1 MSVNK
6 QPSRG
11 HQINAE
17 NEDDLSDSTLLFRG
31 CVIDDGE
38 GIMQVT
44 YKKAFSSLF
53 LDIRKTN
60 LM

>member
-6 QPSRG
+6 QPSRS
-11 HQINAE
+11 HQINVE

-44 YKKAFSSLF
+44 YDLIISFSSLF
-53 LDIRKTN
+53 CY
-60 LM
+60 